1 MDKVGWKKEK
11 KGPFRISCSIFF
23 PPSFFS
29 FKRGWKKGAKKPTE
43 EQVSKQRKE

>member
-1 MDKVGWKKEK
+1 VEEGKKRTF
-11 KGPFRISCSIFF
+11 PHFLLDFF
-23 PPSFFS
+23 SPSFFS